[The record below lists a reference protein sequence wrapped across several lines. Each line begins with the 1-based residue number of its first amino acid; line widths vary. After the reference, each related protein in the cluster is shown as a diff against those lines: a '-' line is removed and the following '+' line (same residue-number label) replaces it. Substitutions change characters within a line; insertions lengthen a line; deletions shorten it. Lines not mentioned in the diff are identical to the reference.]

1 MSGETSGL
9 YDVLESSHSHNCLA
23 IEILHAT
30 TQLGDIQTP
39 LVTNILLWRN
49 VYVLLKKNTTTSQY
63 FMSVLSLLLNVLVS
77 RLKKDHSVHEN
88 LESVQIHG
96 INYLVKYKGETC
108 ET

>member
-39 LVTNILLWRN
+39 LVTNILLQRK
-49 VYVLLKKNTTTSQY
+49 VYVLLKKNTTKSQH
-63 FMSVLSLLLNVLVS
+63 FMSVLSFIECVGVTFE
-77 RLKKDHSVHEN
+77 KDYCFHKNLGSVHA
-88 LESVQIHG
+88 L
-96 INYLVKYKGETC
+96 
-108 ET
+108 